1 MRAWR
6 MRRSCRAA
14 DPSAWLRQ
22 IARNESLRARA
33 RDPRHADLEDVA
45 EPAARDG
52 AVEGLPER
60 LDVAAALRELSPL
73 DRRLVALRYGA
84 DMTQPEIAELL
95 GIPEGTVKVRLH
107 RARRALAEAM
117 ETR

>member
-1 MRAWR
+1 MEDAPLLPCGGPLRLA
-6 MRRSCRAA
+6 AA
-14 DPSAWLRQ
+14 DRPQRVA
-22 IARNESLRARA
+22 ACAG
-33 RDPRHADLEDVA
+33 PRPAALEDVA
-45 EPAARDG
+45 EPVARDE

-60 LDVAAALRELSPL
+60 LDVAVALRELSPL
-73 DRRLVALRYGA
+73 DRRLVGLRYGA

-107 RARRALAEAM
+107 RARRALADGM